1 MNINFLLRDS
11 QEIYGVFDSLDYTY
25 NNLLQLLCVN
35 YKNYKFASVST
46 CDIYLIT
53 KTFQIIEYNGSMVEN
68 VYQLNNE
75 FNIFDMNKKIY
86 SSNKI
91 SIVDYITR
99 LQKYVCE
106 EELNTDDLQIFI
118 PVNNETEFNDGN
130 YDQEEKELEA
140 KMKLL
145 ENIRK
150 KEIERIEKLK
160 ESIVLENELIAK
172 ENSDK
177 EYLEKEKER
186 KTEQFNSIKKKFLI
200 DMGVYYT
207 IKNEIRDGIHTEN
220 TIPGLFVETYFIIKQ
235 MEVEN
240 KLNNSDDEMV
250 QDYLF
255 IKSNQTK
262 ETIEHNPIF
271 DEPNFEDIKN
281 RTYVFSE
288 SGSEC
293 DSDSNADSNSD
304 TSISMSPSAIV
315 RINDLHQVYTAE
327 CQNTNNTFDS
337 WLLDKGI
344 NENTG
349 EHFELEALPDF
360 ITKHH

>member
-1 MNINFLLRDS
+1 MNQS
-11 QEIYGVFDSLDYTY
+11 PHAQAHGGKVFS
-25 NNLLQLLCVN
+25 
-35 YKNYKFASVST
+35 A
-46 CDIYLIT
+46 
-53 KTFQIIEYNGSMVEN
+53 
-68 VYQLNNE
+68 
-75 FNIFDMNKKIY
+75 
-86 SSNKI
+86 
-91 SIVDYITR
+91 
-99 LQKYVCE
+99 
-106 EELNTDDLQIFI
+106 ELNTDDLQIFI

-150 KEIERIEKLK
+150 KEIDRIEKLK

-200 DMGVYYT
+200 DTGVYYT

-235 MEVEN
+235 MEAEN
-240 KLNNSDDEMV
+240 KLHNADDEMV

-281 RTYVFSE
+281 HTYVFSE

-293 DSDSNADSNSD
+293 DSDSDSDSNSN

-315 RINDLHQVYTAE
+315 RINDLHQVYTTE
-327 CQNTNNTFDS
+327 CQNTDDTFDS

-360 ITKHH
+360 IIKHH